1 MTAIYSLL
9 VILALSFL
17 ITRMATAA
25 LTLTGISEDLAKL
38 QSISAF
44 TGVGF
49 TTQES
54 EQIVQHPV
62 RRRIAISLMILGN
75 AGIVTAISSLVMSAI
90 KVKETDD
97 WLIPFAWLAGG
108 VAVLW
113 FIAQSL
119 WLERQMNRAMRW
131 ALSKWTDLDTHDYAS
146 LLHLTGDYSVRR
158 CRVKSDDWLSG
169 KRLDEM
175 RLLQEGVTV
184 LGIQRANGNYV
195 GVPRGETT
203 IRAGDQLVL
212 YGPEETLDE
221 LDERRRGAPGDAAH
235 DEAVAETQRRRH
247 DEQRRD
253 EEEEQ
258 AP

>member
-1 MTAIYSLL
+1 MTAVYSLL

-54 EQIVQHPV
+54 ERIVQHPV
-62 RRRIAISLMILGN
+62 RRRIAMTLMILGN
-75 AGIVTAISSLVMSAI
+75 AGIVTAVSSLVVSAI
-90 KVKETDD
+90 KVQETDD
-97 WLIPFAWLAGG
+97 WLTPLAWLAGG
-108 VAVLW
+108 IAVLW
-113 FIAQSL
+113 FIAQSQ
-119 WLERQMNRAMRW
+119 WLERQMSRAMRW
-131 ALSKWTDLDTHDYAS
+131 ALSKWTRLETHDYAS
-146 LLHLTGDYSVRR
+146 LLQLTGDYSVRLCEVR
-158 CRVKSDDWLSG
+158 EDDWLAD
-169 KRLDEM
+169 KRLDQM

-184 LGIQRANGNYV
+184 LGIRRPNGNYV
-195 GVPRGETT
+195 GVPRGETL
-203 IRAGDQLVL
+203 IRTGDQLVL
-212 YGPEETLDE
+212 YGPEQTLDE
-221 LDERRRGAPGDAAH
+221 LDERRRGATGDVAH

-253 EEEEQ
+253 EEDSSG
-258 AP
+258 